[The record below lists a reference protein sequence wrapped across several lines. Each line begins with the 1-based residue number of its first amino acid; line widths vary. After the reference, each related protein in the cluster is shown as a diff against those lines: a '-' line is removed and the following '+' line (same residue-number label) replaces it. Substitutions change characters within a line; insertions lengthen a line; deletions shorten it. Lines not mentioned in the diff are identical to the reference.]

1 MKEENYYLKEYK
13 LKQIEEEKEEFLKSI
28 EMKDR

>member
-1 MKEENYYLKEYK
+1 MKAMKEENYYLKEYK

-28 EMKDR
+28 